1 MDCGIRS
8 PAEAA
13 YAGELGLDLIITDHH
28 QPAND
33 LPKAYAIVN
42 PKQTGD
48 EYPDKELAGVGVAY
62 KIAEALIEARK
73 SDFDKSQLL
82 DLVALGT
89 VADLAPLTG
98 ENRYLVRK
106 GLERIRA
113 TSRQGLFSLANVA
126 ELNISLTTATNI
138 GFVLGP
144 RLNAAGRLE
153 SALAAFELL
162 TTRDVMRAGQLALQL
177 DQNNRD
183 RQALTRLIQE
193 QAEAM
198 VLADDPQADILFAV
212 HPDFNTGVVGLAA
225 SRLAE
230 TYYRPAVVGQI
241 GDETTRCSC
250 RSIPEFHITEALDRC
265 ADLLVRHGG
274 HKAAAGF
281 TVRNENLNE
290 LKARLKEY
298 AKNELGGKELKPTL
312 TSDGEISLADL
323 KPELLKYLGDLQ
335 PTGFGNPDAVF
346 VTRGARIKT
355 SRTVGAEGKH
365 LKLTVSDGKAF
376 FDAIGFRLGHLQPDF
391 LVDMKADLMYTFE
404 TNEFNGRSY
413 LQLNLRDIKSSGIPD

>member
-1 MDCGIRS
+1 
-8 PAEAA
+8 
-13 YAGELGLDLIITDHH
+13 LGLDLIITDHH
-28 QPAND
+28 QPANEI
-33 LPKAYAIVN
+33 PKAYAIVN
-42 PKQTGD
+42 PKQAGD

-126 ELNISLTTATNI
+126 ELNILSTTATNI

-183 RQALTRLIQE
+183 RQALTRQIQE
-193 QAEAM
+193 QAEAI

-212 HPDFNTGVVGLAA
+212 HPDFNTGGG
-225 SRLAE
+225 SGRF
-230 TYYRPAVVGQI
+230 TFG
-241 GDETTRCSC
+241 GN
-250 RSIPEFHITEALDRC
+250 
-265 ADLLVRHGG
+265 LL
-274 HKAAAGF
+274 
-281 TVRNENLNE
+281 
-290 LKARLKEY
+290 
-298 AKNELGGKELKPTL
+298 
-312 TSDGEISLADL
+312 S
-323 KPELLKYLGDLQ
+323 
-335 PTGFGNPDAVF
+335 TG
-346 VTRGARIKT
+346 
-355 SRTVGAEGKH
+355 
-365 LKLTVSDGKAF
+365 
-376 FDAIGFRLGHLQPDF
+376 
-391 LVDMKADLMYTFE
+391 
-404 TNEFNGRSY
+404 
-413 LQLNLRDIKSSGIPD
+413 SGWSNRR